1 MIFKKKK
8 KRDKHIVNYMIDEE
22 EEKFLNRFQNIEAP
36 ILFLDERWMTMFPN
50 SEKSKEVQQIEKEL
64 KEAFVYQAKL
74 SEDLKVA
81 EETKK
86 KLMDRIIKNMRVA
99 QISEEEAMLQD
110 KSQEFIRE
118 INDRITELEMEYE
131 VMPQRIKNLNE
142 NLLRESMRYCYRKMK
157 VNQENLQKQDELI
170 KEAKALLEQRKAK
183 KKEMQRQMES
193 MYVFMHR
200 IFGREVLQMLADFD
214 DFDDF
219 EED

>member
-8 KRDKHIVNYMIDEE
+8 KRDKHIANYMIDEE

-214 DFDDF
+214 DF